1 VEIPQSLTLIGATM
15 QMDEF
20 ELRAWLRLLLTPS
33 IGNES
38 ARRLLIRF
46 GNVQS
51 IFEAPQLQLTEVV
64 SRAQAEAL
72 LQQPVL
78 LDAQAVRTL
87 QWLSTPPKV
96 LNAQR
101 AIWPIGH
108 PDYPESLLHLADPP
122 LLLYVEGQIQQTLG
136 PAVSVVGSRNPTP
149 QGRQT
154 AMQFGRALAE
164 AGICVVSGMALGI
177 DGASHQGALQ
187 YAPPSQ
193 TFKSSPTGASE
204 SESSLS
210 YWKTVGVIGTG
221 LDQVYPRY
229 HEALAQEVLK
239 QGVLISEYPLGTPP
253 LAANFPQRN
262 RLIAALGL
270 GTLVVEAAM
279 RSGSLITARMA
290 LDMNREVMA
299 VPGSIHA
306 MQSHGCHWLI
316 RQGAKLVENV
326 KDILEELQIPIHT
339 DENNSP
345 APGGSQQAPAP
356 HPVLDLMGFTPISLD
371 ALQMHCKLETSV
383 LQSELLSL
391 ELDGCVARMPG
402 GMFQRLKAP
411 S

>member
-1 VEIPQSLTLIGATM
+1 M

-38 ARRLLIRF
+38 ARRLLTRF
-46 GNVQS
+46 GCVQG
-51 IFEAPQLQLTEVV
+51 IFVATQLQLMEVV

-72 LQQPVL
+72 LQPPVL
-78 LDAQAVRTL
+78 LDAQTVRTL
-87 QWLSTPPKV
+87 QWLSTKPKV
-96 LNAQR
+96 LHAQR

-108 PDYPESLLHLADPP
+108 TDYPEPLLHLADPP
-122 LLLYVEGQIQQTLG
+122 LLLYVEGQVQQSLG

-187 YAPPSQ
+187 YATPQGRGSPSADL
-193 TFKSSPTGASE
+193 TRSRP
-204 SESSLS
+204 SLS
-210 YWKTVGVIGTG
+210 CWTTVGVVGTG
-221 LDQVYPRY
+221 LDQVYPR
-229 HEALAQEVLK
+229 HHQALAQEVIAH
-239 QGVLISEYPLGTPP
+239 GVLISEYPLGTPP

-290 LDMNREVMA
+290 LDMGREVMA

-326 KDILEELQIPIHT
+326 KDILEELQIPIYT
-339 DENNSP
+339 DEGNSP
-345 APGGSQQAPAP
+345 SSGGSQQALAP
-356 HPVLDLMGFTPISLD
+356 HPVLDQMGFTPISLD
-371 ALQMHCKLETSV
+371 VLQTYCNLDTSV

-402 GMFQRLKAP
+402 GLFQRLKAP

>member
-1 VEIPQSLTLIGATM
+1 M

-38 ARRLLIRF
+38 ARRLLTRF
-46 GNVQS
+46 GCVQG
-51 IFEAPQLQLTEVV
+51 IFVATQLQLMEVV

-72 LQQPVL
+72 LLHPVL
-78 LDAQAVRTL
+78 LDAQTVRTL
-87 QWLSTPPKV
+87 QWLSAKPKA
-96 LNAQR
+96 LHAQR

-108 PDYPESLLHLADPP
+108 TDYPEPLLHLADPP
-122 LLLYVEGQIQQTLG
+122 LLLYVEGQVQQSLG

-187 YAPPSQ
+187 YATPQ
-193 TFKSSPTGASE
+193 GLGSSSADLKRSGSNFSCRT
-204 SESSLS
+204 
-210 YWKTVGVIGTG
+210 TVGVVGTG
-221 LDQVYPRY
+221 LDQVYPR
-229 HEALAQEVLK
+229 HHQALAQEVIAH
-239 QGVLISEYPLGTPP
+239 GVLISEYPLGTPP

-290 LDMNREVMA
+290 LDMGREVMA

-326 KDILEELQIPIHT
+326 KDILEELQIPIYT
-339 DENNSP
+339 DEGNSP
-345 APGGSQQAPAP
+345 SSGGSQQALAP
-356 HPVLDLMGFTPISLD
+356 HPVLDQMGFAPISLD
-371 ALQMHCKLETSV
+371 VLQTYCNLETSV

-402 GMFQRLKAP
+402 GLFQRLKAL

>member
-1 VEIPQSLTLIGATM
+1 M

-20 ELRAWLRLLLTPS
+20 ELRAWLRLLLTQS

-38 ARRLLIRF
+38 ARRLLTRF
-46 GNVQS
+46 GSVQG
-51 IFEAPQLQLTEVV
+51 IFVAPQLQLTEVV

-72 LQQPVL
+72 LQPPVL
-78 LDAQAVRTL
+78 LDAHTVRTH
-87 QWLSTPPKV
+87 QWLSTKPKA
-96 LNAQR
+96 LHAQR
-101 AIWPIGH
+101 AIWQIGH
-108 PDYPESLLHLADPP
+108 TDYPEPLLHLADPP
-122 LLLYVEGQIQQTLG
+122 LLLYVEGQVQQSLG

-164 AGICVVSGMALGI
+164 AGMCVVSGMALGI

-187 YAPPSQ
+187 YAEP
-193 TFKSSPTGASE
+193 KGHGSSSADLTRSG
-204 SESSLS
+204 SSLS
-210 YWKTVGVIGTG
+210 SWITVGVVGTG
-221 LDQVYPRY
+221 LDQVYPR
-229 HEALAQEVLK
+229 HHQALAQEVIAR
-239 QGVLISEYPLGTPP
+239 GVLISEYPLGTPP

-290 LDMNREVMA
+290 LDMGREVMA

-326 KDILEELQIPIHT
+326 KDILEELQIPIYT
-339 DENNSP
+339 DEGNSP
-345 APGGSQQAPAP
+345 SSGGLQQPAAL
-356 HPVLDLMGFTPISLD
+356 HPVLDQMGFTPISLD
-371 ALQMHCKLETSV
+371 ALQTYCNLETSV
-383 LQSELLSL
+383 LQSELLNL
-391 ELDGCVARMPG
+391 ELDGRVARMPG
-402 GMFQRLKAP
+402 GLFQRIKAP
-411 S
+411 T

>member
-1 VEIPQSLTLIGATM
+1 M

-38 ARRLLIRF
+38 ARRLLTRF
-46 GNVQS
+46 GCVQG
-51 IFEAPQLQLTEVV
+51 IFVATQLQLMEVV

-72 LQQPVL
+72 LLHPVL
-78 LDAQAVRTL
+78 LDAQTVRTL
-87 QWLSTPPKV
+87 QWLSAKPKA
-96 LNAQR
+96 LHAQR

-108 PDYPESLLHLADPP
+108 IDYPEPLLHLADPP
-122 LLLYVEGQIQQTLG
+122 LLLYVEGQVQQSLG

-187 YAPPSQ
+187 YATPQGRGSPSADLKRSGSNFSCW
-193 TFKSSPTGASE
+193 T
-204 SESSLS
+204 
-210 YWKTVGVIGTG
+210 TVGVVGTG
-221 LDQVYPRY
+221 LDQVYPR
-229 HEALAQEVLK
+229 HHQALAQEVIAH
-239 QGVLISEYPLGTPP
+239 GVLISEYPLGTPP

-290 LDMNREVMA
+290 LDMGREVMA

-326 KDILEELQIPIHT
+326 KDILEELQIPIYT
-339 DENNSP
+339 DEGNSP
-345 APGGSQQAPAP
+345 SSGGSQQALAP
-356 HPVLDLMGFTPISLD
+356 HPVLDQMGFTPISLD
-371 ALQMHCKLETSV
+371 VLQTYCNLDTSV

-402 GMFQRLKAP
+402 GLFQRLKAP

>member
-1 VEIPQSLTLIGATM
+1 M

-38 ARRLLIRF
+38 ARRLLTRF
-46 GNVQS
+46 GCVQG
-51 IFEAPQLQLTEVV
+51 IFVATQLQLMEVV
-64 SRAQAEAL
+64 SLAQAEAL
-72 LQQPVL
+72 LQPPVL
-78 LDAQAVRTL
+78 LDAQTVRTL
-87 QWLSTPPKV
+87 QWLSAKPKA
-96 LNAQR
+96 LHAQR

-108 PDYPESLLHLADPP
+108 TDYPEPLLHLADPP
-122 LLLYVEGQIQQTLG
+122 LLLYVEGQVQQSLG
-136 PAVSVVGSRNPTP
+136 PAVSAVGSRNPTP

-187 YAPPSQ
+187 YATPQ
-193 TFKSSPTGASE
+193 GLGSSSADLKRSGSNFSCWT
-204 SESSLS
+204 
-210 YWKTVGVIGTG
+210 TVGVVGTG
-221 LDQVYPRY
+221 LDQVYPR
-229 HEALAQEVLK
+229 HHQALAQEVIAH
-239 QGVLISEYPLGTPP
+239 GVLISEYPLGTPP

-290 LDMNREVMA
+290 LDMGREVMA

-326 KDILEELQIPIHT
+326 KDILEELQIPIYT
-339 DENNSP
+339 DEGNSP
-345 APGGSQQAPAP
+345 SSGGSQQALAP
-356 HPVLDLMGFTPISLD
+356 HPVLDQMGFTPISLD
-371 ALQMHCKLETSV
+371 VLQTYCNLETSV

-402 GMFQRLKAP
+402 GLFQRLKAL

>member
-1 VEIPQSLTLIGATM
+1 M

-38 ARRLLIRF
+38 ARRLLNRF
-46 GNVQS
+46 GCVQG
-51 IFEAPQLQLTEVV
+51 IFVATQLQLMEVV

-72 LQQPVL
+72 LLHPVL
-78 LDAQAVRTL
+78 LDAQTVRTL
-87 QWLSTPPKV
+87 QWLSAKPKA
-96 LNAQR
+96 LHAQR

-108 PDYPESLLHLADPP
+108 TDYPEPLLHLADPP
-122 LLLYVEGQIQQTLG
+122 LLLYVEGQVQQSLG

-187 YAPPSQ
+187 YATPQ
-193 TFKSSPTGASE
+193 GLGSSSADLKRSGSNFSCWT
-204 SESSLS
+204 
-210 YWKTVGVIGTG
+210 TVGVVGTG
-221 LDQVYPRY
+221 LDQVYPR
-229 HEALAQEVLK
+229 HHQALAQEVIAH
-239 QGVLISEYPLGTPP
+239 GVLISEYPLGTPP

-290 LDMNREVMA
+290 LDMGREVMA
-299 VPGSIHA
+299 CQVLS
-306 MQSHGCHWLI
+306 MRC
-316 RQGAKLVENV
+316 N
-326 KDILEELQIPIHT
+326 HT
-339 DENNSP
+339 D
-345 APGGSQQAPAP
+345 AIG
-356 HPVLDLMGFTPISLD
+356 
-371 ALQMHCKLETSV
+371 
-383 LQSELLSL
+383 
-391 ELDGCVARMPG
+391 
-402 GMFQRLKAP
+402 
-411 S
+411 

>member
-1 VEIPQSLTLIGATM
+1 M

-20 ELRAWLRLLLTPS
+20 ELRAWLRLLLTPGV
-33 IGNES
+33 GNES
-38 ARRLLIRF
+38 ARRLLTRF
-46 GNVQS
+46 GNVQD
-51 IFEAPQLQLTEVV
+51 IFDAPVLQLTEVV

-72 LQQPVL
+72 LHPPVL
-78 LDAQAVRTL
+78 LDAQTIRTL
-87 QWLSTPPKV
+87 QWLSTRPKAFH
-96 LNAQR
+96 AQR
-101 AIWPIGH
+101 AIWHIGH
-108 PDYPESLLHLADPP
+108 PDYPEPLLHLTDPP
-122 LLLYVEGQIQQTLG
+122 LLLYVEGQVEQTLG

-154 AMQFGRALAE
+154 ATQFGRALAE

-187 YAPPSQ
+187 YVTPQGP
-193 TFKSSPTGASE
+193 
-204 SESSLS
+204 SLS
-210 YWKTVGVIGTG
+210 NWTTVGVVGTG
-221 LDQVYPRY
+221 LDQVYPR
-229 HEALAQEVLK
+229 HHRALANEVIAH
-239 QGVLISEYPLGTPP
+239 GVLISEYPLGTPP

-326 KDILEELQIPIHT
+326 KDILEELHIPMYT
-339 DENNSP
+339 DDGNGPSS
-345 APGGSQQAPAP
+345 GGSQQTAAP
-356 HPVLDLMGFTPISLD
+356 HPVLDQMGFTPISLD

-391 ELDGCVARMPG
+391 ELDGCVARLPG
-402 GMFQRLKAP
+402 GMFQRLGPA

>member
-1 VEIPQSLTLIGATM
+1 M

-38 ARRLLIRF
+38 ARRLLTRF
-46 GNVQS
+46 GCVQG
-51 IFEAPQLQLTEVV
+51 IFVATQLQLMEVV

-72 LQQPVL
+72 LLHPVL
-78 LDAQAVRTL
+78 LDAQTVRTL
-87 QWLSTPPKV
+87 QWLSAKPKA
-96 LNAQR
+96 LHAQR

-108 PDYPESLLHLADPP
+108 TDYPEPLLHLADPP
-122 LLLYVEGQIQQTLG
+122 LLLYVEGQVQQSLG

-187 YAPPSQ
+187 YATPQ
-193 TFKSSPTGASE
+193 GLGSSSADLKRSGSNFSCWT
-204 SESSLS
+204 
-210 YWKTVGVIGTG
+210 TVGVVGTG
-221 LDQVYPRY
+221 LDQVYPR
-229 HEALAQEVLK
+229 HHQALAQEVIAH
-239 QGVLISEYPLGTPP
+239 GVLISEYPLGTPP

-290 LDMNREVMA
+290 LDMGREVMA

-326 KDILEELQIPIHT
+326 KDILEELQIPIYT
-339 DENNSP
+339 DEGNSP
-345 APGGSQQAPAP
+345 SSGGSQQALAP
-356 HPVLDLMGFTPISLD
+356 HPVLDQMGFTPISLD
-371 ALQMHCKLETSV
+371 VLQTYCNLETSV

-402 GMFQRLKAP
+402 GLFQRLKAL

>member
-1 VEIPQSLTLIGATM
+1 M
-15 QMDEF
+15 QMDEL
-20 ELRAWLRLLLTPS
+20 ELRAWLRLLLTPG

-38 ARRLLIRF
+38 ARRLLTRF
-46 GNVQS
+46 GSVQGV
-51 IFEAPQLQLTEVV
+51 FEVTAFELTEVV

-72 LQQPVL
+72 LQPPVL
-78 LDAQAVRTL
+78 LDAQTVRTM
-87 QWLSTPPKV
+87 QWLSSKPQA
-96 LNAQR
+96 LHAQR

-108 PDYPESLLHLADPP
+108 PDYPEPLLHLADPP
-122 LLLYVEGQIQQTLG
+122 LLLYVEGQIQQSLG
-136 PAVSVVGSRNPTP
+136 AAVSVVGSRNPTP

-154 AMQFGRALAE
+154 AIQFGRALAE
-164 AGICVVSGMALGI
+164 VGICVVSGMALGI

-187 YAPPSQ
+187 YVSPQSA
-193 TFKSSPTGASE
+193 KSLTAKVSGSGI
-204 SESSLS
+204 S
-210 YWKTVGVIGTG
+210 YACWTTVGVVGTG
-221 LDQVYPRY
+221 LDQVYPR
-229 HEALAQEVLK
+229 HHQALAHEVIAH
-239 QGVLISEYPLGTPP
+239 GVLMSEYPLGTPP

-290 LDMNREVMA
+290 LDMGREVMA

-326 KDILEELQIPIHT
+326 QDILEELQLPIYT
-339 DENNSP
+339 EGGNNPTSN
-345 APGGSQQAPAP
+345 GSQPNTSP
-356 HPVLDLMGFTPISLD
+356 HPVLDQMGFTPISLD

-391 ELDGCVARMPG
+391 ELDGCVARLPG
-402 GMFQRLKAP
+402 GMFQRLGPA

>member
-1 VEIPQSLTLIGATM
+1 M

-38 ARRLLIRF
+38 ARRLLTRF
-46 GNVQS
+46 GSVQG

-72 LQQPVL
+72 LKPPVL

-87 QWLSTPPKV
+87 QWLSTPSKA

-108 PDYPESLLHLADPP
+108 PDYPEPLLHLADPP
-122 LLLYVEGQIQQTLG
+122 LLVYVEGQIQQSLG

-149 QGRQT
+149 QGRET

-187 YAPPSQ
+187 YASPQ
-193 TFKSSPTGASE
+193 SSKFFPEGASE

-210 YWKTVGVIGTG
+210 FWTTVGVVGTG
-221 LDQVYPRY
+221 LDQVYPR
-229 HEALAQEVLK
+229 HHQALAQEVIAHGL
-239 QGVLISEYPLGTPP
+239 LISEYPLGTPP

-290 LDMNREVMA
+290 LDMGREVMA

-316 RQGAKLVENV
+316 RQGAKLVDSV
-326 KDILEELQIPIHT
+326 KDILEELQIHIYT
-339 DENNSP
+339 DQGNSP
-345 APGGSQQAPAP
+345 ASSGSLQTTPS
-356 HPVLDLMGFTPISLD
+356 HPVLDQMGFTPISLD

-383 LQSELLSL
+383 LQAELLSL
-391 ELDGCVARMPG
+391 ELDGFVARMPG

>member
-1 VEIPQSLTLIGATM
+1 M

-38 ARRLLIRF
+38 ARRLLTRF
-46 GNVQS
+46 GCVQG
-51 IFEAPQLQLTEVV
+51 IFVAPQLQLMEVV

-72 LQQPVL
+72 LQPPVL
-78 LDAQAVRTL
+78 LDAHTVRTH
-87 QWLSTPPKV
+87 QWLSTKPKAFH
-96 LNAQR
+96 AQR

-108 PDYPESLLHLADPP
+108 TDYPEPLLHLADPP
-122 LLLYVEGQIQQTLG
+122 LLLYVEGQVQQSLG

-164 AGICVVSGMALGI
+164 AGMCVVSGMALGI

-187 YAPPSQ
+187 YAAPQ
-193 TFKSSPTGASE
+193 GHGSSSADLTRSR
-204 SESSLS
+204 SSLS
-210 YWKTVGVIGTG
+210 SWITVGVVGTG
-221 LDQVYPRY
+221 LDQVYPR
-229 HEALAQEVLK
+229 HHQALAQEVMAH
-239 QGVLISEYPLGTPP
+239 GVLISEYPLGTPP

-326 KDILEELQIPIHT
+326 KDILEELQIPIYT
-339 DENNSP
+339 DEGNSP
-345 APGGSQQAPAP
+345 SSGGSQQTAAL
-356 HPVLDLMGFTPISLD
+356 HPVLDQMGFTPISLD
-371 ALQMHCKLETSV
+371 ALQTYCNLETSV
-383 LQSELLSL
+383 LQSELLNL
-391 ELDGCVARMPG
+391 ELDGRVARMPG
-402 GMFQRLKAP
+402 GLFQRLKAP
-411 S
+411 T

>member
-1 VEIPQSLTLIGATM
+1 MIPQSLALNGATM

-38 ARRLLIRF
+38 ARRLLTRF
-46 GNVQS
+46 GCVQG
-51 IFEAPQLQLTEVV
+51 IFVATQLQLMEVV
-64 SRAQAEAL
+64 SLAQAEAL
-72 LQQPVL
+72 LQPPVL
-78 LDAQAVRTL
+78 LDAQTVRTL
-87 QWLSTPPKV
+87 QWLSAKPKA
-96 LNAQR
+96 LHAQR

-108 PDYPESLLHLADPP
+108 TDYPEPLLHLADPP
-122 LLLYVEGQIQQTLG
+122 LLLYVEGQVQQSLG
-136 PAVSVVGSRNPTP
+136 PAVSAVGSRNPTP

-187 YAPPSQ
+187 YATPQ
-193 TFKSSPTGASE
+193 GLGSSSADLKRSGSNFSCWT
-204 SESSLS
+204 
-210 YWKTVGVIGTG
+210 TVGVVGTG
-221 LDQVYPRY
+221 LDQVYPR
-229 HEALAQEVLK
+229 HHQALAQEVIAH
-239 QGVLISEYPLGTPP
+239 GVLISEYPLGTPP

-290 LDMNREVMA
+290 LDMGREVMA

-326 KDILEELQIPIHT
+326 KDILEELQIPIYT
-339 DENNSP
+339 DEGNSP
-345 APGGSQQAPAP
+345 SSGGSQQAPAP
-356 HPVLDLMGFTPISLD
+356 HPVLDQMGFTPISLD
-371 ALQMHCKLETSV
+371 VLQTYCNLETSV

-402 GMFQRLKAP
+402 GLFQRLKAL

>member
-1 VEIPQSLTLIGATM
+1 M

-38 ARRLLIRF
+38 ARRLLTRF
-46 GNVQS
+46 GCVQG
-51 IFEAPQLQLTEVV
+51 IFVATQLQLMEVV

-72 LQQPVL
+72 LLHPVL
-78 LDAQAVRTL
+78 LDAQTVRTL
-87 QWLSTPPKV
+87 QWLSAKPKA
-96 LNAQR
+96 LHAQR

-108 PDYPESLLHLADPP
+108 TDYPEPLLHLADPP
-122 LLLYVEGQIQQTLG
+122 LLLYVEGQVQQSLG

-149 QGRQT
+149 QGLQT

-187 YAPPSQ
+187 YATPQ
-193 TFKSSPTGASE
+193 GLGSSSADLKRSGSNFSCWT
-204 SESSLS
+204 
-210 YWKTVGVIGTG
+210 TVGVVGTG
-221 LDQVYPRY
+221 LDQVYPR
-229 HEALAQEVLK
+229 HHQALAQEVIAH
-239 QGVLISEYPLGTPP
+239 GVLISEYPLGTPP

-290 LDMNREVMA
+290 LDMGREVMA

-326 KDILEELQIPIHT
+326 KDILEELQIPIYT
-339 DENNSP
+339 DEGNSP
-345 APGGSQQAPAP
+345 SSGGSQQALAP
-356 HPVLDLMGFTPISLD
+356 HPVLDQMGFTPISLD
-371 ALQMHCKLETSV
+371 VLQTYCNLETSV

-402 GMFQRLKAP
+402 GLFQRLKAP

>member
-1 VEIPQSLTLIGATM
+1 M

-38 ARRLLIRF
+38 ARRLLTRF
-46 GNVQS
+46 GCVQG
-51 IFEAPQLQLTEVV
+51 IFVATQLQLMEVV

-72 LQQPVL
+72 LLHPVL
-78 LDAQAVRTL
+78 LDAQTVRTL
-87 QWLSTPPKV
+87 QWLSAKPKA
-96 LNAQR
+96 LHAQR

-108 PDYPESLLHLADPP
+108 TDYPEPLLHLADPP
-122 LLLYVEGQIQQTLG
+122 LLLYVEGQVQQSLG

-187 YAPPSQ
+187 YATPQ
-193 TFKSSPTGASE
+193 GLGSSSADLKRSRSNFSCWT
-204 SESSLS
+204 
-210 YWKTVGVIGTG
+210 TVGVVGTG
-221 LDQVYPRY
+221 LDQVYPR
-229 HEALAQEVLK
+229 HHQALAQEVIAH
-239 QGVLISEYPLGTPP
+239 GVLISEYPLGTPP

-290 LDMNREVMA
+290 LDMGREVMA

-326 KDILEELQIPIHT
+326 KDILEELQIPIYT
-339 DENNSP
+339 DEGNSP
-345 APGGSQQAPAP
+345 SSGGSQQALAP
-356 HPVLDLMGFTPISLD
+356 HPVLDQMGFAPISLD
-371 ALQMHCKLETSV
+371 VLQTYCNLETSV

-402 GMFQRLKAP
+402 GLFQRLKAL

>member
-1 VEIPQSLTLIGATM
+1 M

-33 IGNES
+33 IGNAS
-38 ARRLLIRF
+38 ARRLLTRF
-46 GNVQS
+46 GSVLGV
-51 IFEAPQLQLTEVV
+51 FEATALELTEVV

-72 LQQPVL
+72 LQPPVL
-78 LDAQAVRTL
+78 LDAQTVRTI
-87 QWLSTPPKV
+87 QWLSTHPKT
-96 LNAQR
+96 LHAQR
-101 AIWPIGH
+101 AIWHIGH
-108 PDYPESLLHLADPP
+108 PDYPEPLLHLADPP
-122 LLLYVEGQIQQTLG
+122 LLLYVEGQVEQSLG

-177 DGASHQGALQ
+177 DGASHLGALQ
-187 YAPPSQ
+187 FTKPLGPR
-193 TFKSSPTGASE
+193 SSAADSSRSE
-204 SESSLS
+204 ASLS
-210 YWKTVGVIGTG
+210 CWTTVGVVGTG
-221 LDQVYPRY
+221 LDQVYPKL
-229 HEALAQEVLK
+229 HQVLAQEVIAH
-239 QGVLISEYPLGTPP
+239 GVLISEYPLGTPP

-290 LDMNREVMA
+290 LDMGREVMA

-326 KDILEELQIPIHT
+326 KDILEELQIHIPT
-339 DENNSP
+339 NGGNNP
-345 APGGSQQAPAP
+345 NAIGLQPTSQP
-356 HPVLDLMGFTPISLD
+356 HPVLSQMGFTPISLD
-371 ALQMHCKLETSV
+371 ALQIDCKLDISELQSV
-383 LQSELLSL
+383 LLGL
-391 ELDGCVARMPG
+391 ELEGLVARLPG
-402 GMFQRLKAP
+402 GLFQRLGP
-411 S
+411 GS

>member
-1 VEIPQSLTLIGATM
+1 M

-20 ELRAWLRLLLTPS
+20 ALRAWLRLLLTPS
-33 IGNES
+33 IGNAS
-38 ARRLLIRF
+38 ARRLLTHF
-46 GNVQS
+46 GSVQG
-51 IFEAPQLQLTEVV
+51 IFEVPPVQLTEVI
-64 SRAQAEAL
+64 SRAQADAL
-72 LQQPVL
+72 LQPPVL
-78 LDAQAVRTL
+78 LDAHTIRTI
-87 QWLSTPPKV
+87 QWLSTQPKISH
-96 LNAQR
+96 AQR

-108 PDYPESLLHLADPP
+108 PDYPEQLLHLADPP
-122 LLLYVEGQIQQTLG
+122 LLLYVEGQVQRSLG
-136 PAVSVVGSRNPTP
+136 AAVSVVGSRNPTP

-154 AMQFGRALAE
+154 AVQFGRALAD

-187 YAPPSQ
+187 
-193 TFKSSPTGASE
+193 FVSPQGAS
-204 SESSLS
+204 SFPSGSTARLS
-210 YWKTVGVIGTG
+210 CWTTVGVVGTG
-221 LDQVYPRY
+221 LDQVYPR
-229 HEALAQEVLK
+229 HHQALAQEVIGH
-239 QGVLISEYPLGTPP
+239 GVLISEYPLGTPP

-290 LDMNREVMA
+290 LDMGREVMA

-326 KDILEELQIPIHT
+326 QDILEELQIHLPI
-339 DENNSP
+339 DGGSSP
-345 APGGSQQAPAP
+345 ASSSSSHTAQK
-356 HPVLDLMGFTPISLD
+356 HPVLDQMGFTPISLD
-371 ALQMHCKLETSV
+371 ALQMHCQLEISV
-383 LQSELLSL
+383 LQAELLSL
-391 ELDGCVARMPG
+391 ELGGCVARMPG

>member
-1 VEIPQSLTLIGATM
+1 M

-38 ARRLLIRF
+38 ARRLLTRF
-46 GNVQS
+46 GCVQG
-51 IFEAPQLQLTEVV
+51 IFVATQLQLMEVV

-72 LQQPVL
+72 LLHPVL
-78 LDAQAVRTL
+78 LDAQTVRTL
-87 QWLSTPPKV
+87 QWLSAKPKA
-96 LNAQR
+96 LHAQR

-108 PDYPESLLHLADPP
+108 TDYPEPLLHLADPP
-122 LLLYVEGQIQQTLG
+122 LLLYVEGQVQQSLG

-154 AMQFGRALAE
+154 AMQFGFALAE

-187 YAPPSQ
+187 YATPQ
-193 TFKSSPTGASE
+193 GLG
-204 SESSLS
+204 SSLADLKRS
-210 YWKTVGVIGTG
+210 GSNFSCWTTVGVVGTG
-221 LDQVYPRY
+221 LDQVYPR
-229 HEALAQEVLK
+229 HHQALAQEVIAH
-239 QGVLISEYPLGTPP
+239 GVLISEYPLGTPP

-290 LDMNREVMA
+290 LDMGREVMA

-326 KDILEELQIPIHT
+326 KDILEELQIPIYT
-339 DENNSP
+339 DEGNSP
-345 APGGSQQAPAP
+345 SSGGSQQALAP
-356 HPVLDLMGFTPISLD
+356 HPVLDQMGFTPISLD
-371 ALQMHCKLETSV
+371 VLQTYCNLETSV

-402 GMFQRLKAP
+402 GLFQRLKAL

>member
-1 VEIPQSLTLIGATM
+1 M

-38 ARRLLIRF
+38 ARRLLTRF
-46 GNVQS
+46 GCVQG
-51 IFEAPQLQLTEVV
+51 IFVATQLQLMEVV

-72 LQQPVL
+72 LLHPVL
-78 LDAQAVRTL
+78 LDAQTVRTL
-87 QWLSTPPKV
+87 QWLSAKPKA
-96 LNAQR
+96 LHAQR

-108 PDYPESLLHLADPP
+108 TDYPEPLLHLADPP
-122 LLLYVEGQIQQTLG
+122 LLLYVEGQVQQSLG
-136 PAVSVVGSRNPTP
+136 PAVSIVGSRNPTP

-187 YAPPSQ
+187 YATPQ
-193 TFKSSPTGASE
+193 GRGSSAADLTRSGSCL
-204 SESSLS
+204 SS
-210 YWKTVGVIGTG
+210 WTTVGVVGTG
-221 LDQVYPRY
+221 LDQVYPR
-229 HEALAQEVLK
+229 HHQALAQEVIAR
-239 QGVLISEYPLGTPP
+239 GVLISEYPLGTPP

-290 LDMNREVMA
+290 LDMGREVMS

-326 KDILEELQIPIHT
+326 KDILEELQIPIYT
-339 DENNSP
+339 DEGNSP
-345 APGGSQQAPAP
+345 SSGGSQQALAP
-356 HPVLDLMGFTPISLD
+356 HPVLDQMGFTPISLD
-371 ALQMHCKLETSV
+371 VLQTYCNLETSV

-402 GMFQRLKAP
+402 GLFQRLKAL

>member
-1 VEIPQSLTLIGATM
+1 MIPQSLALNGATM

-38 ARRLLIRF
+38 ARRLLTRF
-46 GNVQS
+46 GCVQG
-51 IFEAPQLQLTEVV
+51 IFVATQLQLMEVV

-72 LQQPVL
+72 LLHPVL
-78 LDAQAVRTL
+78 LDAQTVRTL
-87 QWLSTPPKV
+87 QWLSAKPKA
-96 LNAQR
+96 LHAQR

-108 PDYPESLLHLADPP
+108 TDYPEPLLHLADPP
-122 LLLYVEGQIQQTLG
+122 LLLYVEGQVQQSLG

-187 YAPPSQ
+187 YATPQ
-193 TFKSSPTGASE
+193 GLG
-204 SESSLS
+204 SSLADLKRS
-210 YWKTVGVIGTG
+210 GSNFSCWTTVGVVGTG
-221 LDQVYPRY
+221 LDQVYPR
-229 HEALAQEVLK
+229 HHQALAQEVTAH
-239 QGVLISEYPLGTPP
+239 GVLISEYPLGTPP

-290 LDMNREVMA
+290 LDMGREVMA

-326 KDILEELQIPIHT
+326 KDILEELQISIYT
-339 DENNSP
+339 DESNSP
-345 APGGSQQAPAP
+345 SSGGSQQAPAP
-356 HPVLDLMGFTPISLD
+356 HPVLDRMGFTPISLD
-371 ALQMHCKLETSV
+371 ALQAYCNLETSV

-402 GMFQRLKAP
+402 GLFQRLKAL